1 MTVLELINDALV
13 IKIKKTSKKALL
25 FGALGLIILL
35 ILFFSFQSLLPKIV
49 DQAFF
54 ITLGYLIIYALAYF
68 IWLLVTSKPKYK
80 TVTLDFNKFIL
91 KGKEN
96 VTLKHEGLALVSL
109 DFSYSPD
116 IYVSIIYNENVTY
129 SFMIYKSAYPK
140 LKEYLTQSRLNYEEL
155 NNS

>member
-1 MTVLELINDALV
+1 MMTKLHR
-13 IKIKKTSKKALL
+13 
-25 FGALGLIILL
+25 
-35 ILFFSFQSLLPKIV
+35 SLTV
-49 DQAFF
+49 
-54 ITLGYLIIYALAYF
+54 
-68 IWLLVTSKPKYK
+68 VTSKPKYK

>member
-1 MTVLELINDALV
+1 MIVLELINDALV

-54 ITLGYLIIYALAYF
+54 ITLGYL